1 MFNCWSCVQVF
12 QEVEGA
18 CYDLDY
24 ARETVNSLA
33 SVTHFVRVAQLLD
46 SAIHLKEQL
55 QVVESGPVTQHLLP
69 PEAASHNPSNTQQAT
84 DSLLITPK
92 SFD

>member
-1 MFNCWSCVQVF
+1 MF

-46 SAIHLKEQL
+46 SAIRLKDQL
-55 QVVESGPVTQHLLP
+55 QVMESGPTQPPLP
-69 PEAASHNPSNTQQAT
+69 PEPASHKPADTQQTT

-92 SFD
+92 SFH

>member
-1 MFNCWSCVQVF
+1 MLTVQVF

-46 SAIHLKEQL
+46 SAVRLKDQL
-55 QVVESGPVTQHLLP
+55 QVMESGSTRQPLP
-69 PEAASHNPSNTQQAT
+69 QEPASHKPTDTRQAT

-92 SFD
+92 SFH

>member
-1 MFNCWSCVQVF
+1 MCRTIGCVQVF

-24 ARETVNSLA
+24 AREAVNSLA

-46 SAIHLKEQL
+46 SAVHLKEQL
-55 QVVESGPVTQHLLP
+55 QIMESGPAQQLLP
-69 PEAASHNPSNTQQAT
+69 PEPASLKPADTQQAT
-84 DSLLITPK
+84 DSLTPK
-92 SFD
+92 SFN